1 MQKVQ
6 KIQNG
11 KTGLNEARVRKYL
24 FLTLKHLVLVLVAI
38 VILVPF
44 YIMLTTSFKTIG
56 EATGKFTFW
65 PTEGYDF
72 SNYST
77 IFTDDLIGITLP
89 KSFLNT
95 LFVSIVPTL
104 VGVFMSSLSAFGFAK
119 LKFAGKKTIFGILI
133 GTMMIPS
140 CITMSTSFMIYNK
153 LHWVNTPLPLIVPFL
168 FGGIGTVFFLR
179 QYMLGIPDSLLEAA
193 RIDGLSNIRIFLMIV
208 LPLSV
213 PAVTAQMIIMFIGR
227 YNDYLAPLIYLQEP
241 EWYTLQ
247 IALKQFSSGGNFYNK
262 PLIATACVISVMP
275 LLLIYIFA
283 QNTILSGISMTAGL
297 KS

>member
-1 MQKVQ
+1 MEKEMNRN
-6 KIQNG
+6 ILMN
-11 KTGLNEARVRKYL
+11 AAHVRKVM
-24 FLTLKHLVLVLVAI
+24 FSVLRHVVLILVALM
-38 VILVPF
+38 ILLPF
-44 YIMLTTSFKTIG
+44 YIMLTTSVKTIG
-56 EATGKFTFW
+56 EATGAFTFW
-65 PTEGYDF
+65 PKEFNFG
-72 SNYST
+72 NYSE
-77 IFTDDLIGITLP
+77 ILTDDIIGITLP

-95 LFVSIVPTL
+95 LLVSVLPTL

-119 LKFAGKKTIFGILI
+119 LDFAGKKTIFGILI

-193 RIDGLSNIRIFLMIV
+193 RVEGLSNIRIFASII
-208 LPLSV
+208 LPLSM
-213 PAVTAQMIIMFIGR
+213 PAILAQIIIMFIGR

-247 IALKQFSSGGNFYNK
+247 IALKQYSAGGNFYNK
-262 PLIATACVISVMP
+262 PLIATACVISVLP
-275 LLLIYIFA
+275 LLVIYIFA

>member
-1 MQKVQ
+1 MENTKHERPPFNAARLQ
-6 KIQNG
+6 KII
-11 KTGLNEARVRKYL
+11 
-24 FLTLKHLVLVLVAI
+24 FLILRHLVLIAVA
-38 VILVPF
+38 VMILLPF
-44 YIMLTTSFKTIG
+44 YIMLITSFKSIG
-56 EATGKFTFW
+56 EATDRFTFW
-65 PTEGYDF
+65 PQDGFHFD
-72 SNYST
+72 NYAS

-89 KSFLNT
+89 RSFLNT
-95 LFVSIVPTL
+95 LFVSIVPTV
-104 VGVFMSSLSAFGFAK
+104 VGVLMSSLSAFGFAK
-119 LKFAGKKTIFGILI
+119 LEFSGKKAIFGILI
-133 GTMMIPS
+133 ATMMIPS
-140 CITMSTSFMIYNK
+140 CITMSTSFMLYNK

-179 QYMLGIPDSLLEAA
+179 QYMLGIPNSLLEAA

-213 PAVTAQMIIMFIGR
+213 PAVTAQLIIMFIGR

-247 IALKQFSSGGNFYNK
+247 IALKQYSSGGNFYNK
-262 PLIATACVISVMP
+262 PLIATACVISVAP